1 MVLVQLICSLS
12 GGPSAIHAA
21 VIYPV
26 SQRPAF
32 HPERLVVTRKKIKS
46 DAKLPGNVL
55 TETVGRD
62 QSANVPI
69 PP

>member
-1 MVLVQLICSLS
+1 MVLMQLICSLS

-26 SQRPAF
+26 SQRAAF
-32 HPERLVVTRKKIKS
+32 HSERRVVTHKKTKS
-46 DAKLPGNVL
+46 DAKFPETVL